1 MNKKYIFLDIDG
13 TIRDPFFG
21 TPNSAID
28 AIRKARKNGHLAI
41 VCTGRAMGL
50 IPDDFPKEEF
60 DGFITG
66 GGCHIELNGD
76 IILDKLIPAQSVLNK
91 SILLRE
97 DRILHRIETENS
109 VYMEP
114 EMADML
120 GFLGE
125 KTNNSNSE
133 IKQMIAKRNKFE
145 FRYTIDDFHN
155 SPVNSVKICTISDL
169 PQFETVRK
177 IFGEDYC
184 IISHKDVQNNTVNT
198 EIIQKGCDKGSAI
211 KNFCKAFG
219 VSTEDT
225 IAFGDSMNDIDM
237 FNAVG
242 LTVAMQ
248 NGEQKLKEKAD
259 IVCGDILEDGL
270 YDGFIKAGI
279 IEK

>member
-13 TIRDPFFG
+13 TLRDPFFG
-21 TPNSAID
+21 TPDSAIN
-28 AIRKARKNGHLAI
+28 AVRSARKNGHIAI
-41 VCTGRAMGL
+41 VCTGRSMGL

-66 GGCHIELNGD
+66 GGCHIELHGK
-76 IILDKLIPAQSVLNK
+76 IVLDKHINADHALKNSK
-91 SILLRE
+91 LLRE
-97 DRILHRIETENS
+97 KHILHRIETVDS

-155 SPVNSVKICTISDL
+155 TPVPVTKICTISDL
-169 PQFETVRK
+169 VQFEDVQK
-177 IFGEDYC
+177 IFDENYC
-184 IISHKDVQNNTVNT
+184 IISHKDTQNNTVNT
-198 EIIQKGCDKGSAI
+198 EIIQKGCDKGSAV

-219 VSTEDT
+219 ADISDT
-225 IAFGDSMNDIDM
+225 IAFGDSMNDVDM
-237 FNAVG
+237 FNACA

-248 NGEQKLKEKAD
+248 NGEEGLKQKAD
-259 IVCGDILEDGL
+259 IVCGDILKDGL
-270 YDGFIKAGI
+270 WDGFVKSGLI
-279 IEK
+279 